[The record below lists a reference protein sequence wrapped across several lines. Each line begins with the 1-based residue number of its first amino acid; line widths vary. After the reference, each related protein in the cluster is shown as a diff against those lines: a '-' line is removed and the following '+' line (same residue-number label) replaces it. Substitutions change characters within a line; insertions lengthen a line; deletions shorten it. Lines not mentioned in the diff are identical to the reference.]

1 MKNFFLW
8 NLSPDVSKADIRRI
22 KLLNICCFI
31 ASSINFVDFLVLFKD
46 GAIALAIVNLT
57 SSLFFLIPLLLSIYQ
72 KYALSRII
80 LIFGAPPNFFL
91 ISLIFAQNIAI
102 QLYLFS
108 FINLAVFFLKQKQEI
123 YLALAWFCLFFFL
136 MSLGI
141 QYEWFP
147 PLKPSSEKW
156 VSFFWL
162 NNVTGAIFAMII
174 FATILR
180 SETFSYESKLRQ
192 QNLTLAEQKEELH
205 LSLEELRSTQEFLE
219 HKQQE
224 ITKKNVR
231 IERLYKDLNSS
242 IQYAQNIQKSIL
254 PSPQKLKQLL
264 PDSFVLFK
272 PRDIV
277 SGDFYYLEEVKGQIV
292 LAAIDCT
299 GHGVPGAFMSMIGND
314 LLTEIVKNKCITKP
328 AQILENLHTGVRQ
341 LLKQEDTDNHDG
353 MDISLVVIDL
363 RHQSLEFAGAI
374 NPFVYVQNNEL
385 KIIKGNK
392 APIGGEQKESIREFT
407 SHRIS
412 LEHPFTFY
420 LFSDGFQDQFG
431 GPANKKFMRTRFY
444 ELLLENHQQPLEQQ
458 KNSLEEALEKWQGG
472 ESQIDDVLVIG
483 VRI

>member
-1 MKNFFLW
+1 MKNLFLW
-8 NLSPDVSKADIRRI
+8 NLSPDVSKSDIRRI
-22 KLLNICCFI
+22 KLLNICCFV
-31 ASSINFVDFLVLFKD
+31 ASSINFIDFLVLIKD
-46 GAIALAIVNLT
+46 GAVALAIVNLT
-57 SSLFFLIPLLLSIYQ
+57 SSLFFLVPLLLSIYQ
-72 KYALSRII
+72 KYALSRIV
-80 LIFGAPPNFFL
+80 LIFGAPPNFFI

-123 YLALAWFCLFFFL
+123 YLALAWSCLFFFL

-156 VSFFWL
+156 VGFFWL
-162 NNVTGAIFAMII
+162 NNMTGAIFAMII

-180 SETFSYESKLRQ
+180 SETYSYEAKLRQ

-205 LSLEELRSTQEFLE
+205 VSLEELKSTQEFLE

-224 ITKKNVR
+224 ITQKNIR
-231 IERLYKDLNSS
+231 IEGLYKDLNSS

-254 PSPQKLKQLL
+254 PSPKKIKQLL
-264 PDSFVLFK
+264 PNSFVFFQ

-277 SGDFYYLEEVKGQIV
+277 SGDFYYLEEVHGKII

-299 GHGVPGAFMSMIGND
+299 GHGVPGAFMSLIGND
-314 LLTEIVKNKCITKP
+314 LLTEIVKNKGITQP
-328 AQILENLHTGVRQ
+328 SQILESLHIGIRQ

-353 MDISLVVIDL
+353 MDMSLVVIDSD
-363 RHQSLEFAGAI
+363 HQNLEFAGAI
-374 NPFVYVQNNEL
+374 NPLIYIQNNEL
-385 KIIKGNK
+385 KIIKGDK
-392 APIGGEQKESIREFT
+392 SPIGGEQIEINRVFT
-407 SHRIS
+407 SHRIV
-412 LEHPFTFY
+412 LDHPTTFY

-444 ELLLENHQQPLEQQ
+444 ELLLENHQLPLEQQ
-458 KNSLEEALEKWQGG
+458 KNSLMEALEKWQDT
-472 ESQIDDVLVIG
+472 EPQTDDVLVIG
-483 VRI
+483 LKI